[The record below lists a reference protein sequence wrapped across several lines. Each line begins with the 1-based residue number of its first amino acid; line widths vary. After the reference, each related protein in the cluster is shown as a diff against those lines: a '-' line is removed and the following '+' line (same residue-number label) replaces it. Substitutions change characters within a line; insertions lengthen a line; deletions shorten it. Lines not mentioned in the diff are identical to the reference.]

1 MNSSV
6 SLHDAQGL
14 SRMKLIQVTHSPK
27 ETFDLGNLLGT
38 LVPAGVVLAIT
49 GVLGSGKTLF
59 VQGLAKGLNVPES
72 IYVTSPSYTLINEY
86 PGRLTLVHADL
97 YRLTGSADIESTGLY
112 HMMHTDCV
120 VAIEWAERMP
130 REDLG
135 AHVAVCMDI
144 EGETVRRIQFAE
156 YGQQSN
162 NLLREL
168 GKRMK
173 EYKWH

>member
-1 MNSSV
+1 
-6 SLHDAQGL
+6 
-14 SRMKLIQVTHSPK
+14 MKLTRTTHSPK
-27 ETFDLGNLLGT
+27 ETFALGNLLGT
-38 LVPAGVVLAIT
+38 LVPAGVVLAVT

-59 VQGLAKGLNVPES
+59 VQGLAKGLNVPKS

-97 YRLTGSADIESTGLY
+97 YRLAGSADIESTGLY
-112 HMMHTDCV
+112 DRMHGDCV
-120 VAIEWAERMP
+120 VAVEWAERLP

-135 AHVAVCMDI
+135 VHVAVCLNI
-144 EGETVRRIQFAE
+144 EDETVRRIQFAG

-168 GKRMK
+168 EKRMK
-173 EYKWH
+173 EYRWH